1 MRFPLP
7 RAFRHPEAGGGND
20 AQDATVG
27 QVLLA
32 DFQNVVK
39 DKQDALSIADAIIAN
54 KIIPFAGATMTMEAG
69 SYLAGFGDV
78 TITGYKDCAMFGPVI
93 GTIPFIGYIFELE
106 DGTDSAEFTKTL
118 KDHANLRWNIC
129 TAAEETTVATSGN
142 FVFFLMSPAQ
152 FESAQ

>member
-1 MRFPLP
+1 MVSVPGIIRVQSISLNKKLPPRGLNLEIVYPARPPTITFPN
-7 RAFRHPEAGGGND
+7 H
-20 AQDATVG
+20 V
-27 QVLLA
+27 
-32 DFQNVVK
+32 
-39 DKQDALSIADAIIAN
+39 IAN
-54 KIIPFAGATMTMEAG
+54 KIIPFAEATMTMEAG

-118 KDHANLRWNIC
+118 KDNANLRWNIC
-129 TAAEETTVATSGN
+129 TAAEQTTVATSGN